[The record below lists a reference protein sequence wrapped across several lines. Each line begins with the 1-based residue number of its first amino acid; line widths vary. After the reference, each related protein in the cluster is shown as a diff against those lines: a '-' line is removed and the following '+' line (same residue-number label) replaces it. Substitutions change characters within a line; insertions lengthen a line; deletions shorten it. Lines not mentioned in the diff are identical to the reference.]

1 MSRRKPPTDRTRAKP
16 RVDSEREEEAE
27 RGRCR
32 ETPSKAGGKLSRSG
46 RPRGGQP
53 ATQTG
58 SVPKPQREEE
68 LCINKKTPKRLSKSK
83 SWSTFNSP
91 SNDAEQQHEI
101 FWDSQ
106 SPTSFKLENGRRRQ
120 PAPKCAVDI
129 SDIVNRIAP
138 QNEKPSNPNA
148 AYLKMWIGE
157 DAIPSTPVVARAR
170 NKLTRSKIIHTEDE
184 LMQLAKQ
191 FDRNLVETVH
201 QDQNYH
207 IGQSDDKTSDFE
219 IAQNSELETALD
231 NIPEEDIA
239 PDLKSV
245 SQNLVVCLSPRR
257 NSQTSVDLV
266 AEADLNALFDS
277 STQKYSGQLSQ
288 GLSDISTSSF
298 TGLNTEASIVKNL
311 PKDQDQGKLCE
322 KHTCSKETILNSNMF
337 QTPVKN
343 ANYQQKYS
351 SRPKETVDHLSQD
364 DFDDDWGADFLEDDS
379 FVMQITQN
387 PSLVATPKQNP
398 SSGNPCHSNKDSL
411 NAQISDGIKC
421 VNTTSTSN
429 KLNNFKFVPR
439 KLNEHRK
446 DSEIIC
452 TNMPEKVNMLHKTDN
467 SNERCTTKSTSSTVT
482 RIPLKS
488 QINSELSV
496 ANISNITPTV
506 ESRLTFRN
514 KTYKN
519 NTNSTGFILQ
529 PSSSQQKNRPPA
541 DNAPQAVVP
550 KPPNT
555 TNKSFDQVDEWED
568 PKFSDEILDMFCE
581 SDSLWETNEE
591 DDDDLLYQVCDDVE
605 RLTQAQVENNDDK
618 HHSVLSLNSSTN
630 PRENKTDQG
639 QLNNQS
645 RRGISSTSSSANS
658 GIVTNKC
665 SASAVAS
672 NRSSNILTRP
682 STSLSGSTT
691 FGSLENAKNSLK
703 RDNQVSAMLRRST
716 SVPTGGHCDNPKV
729 ISKEQVLQT
738 TVRSQ
743 SVMNSLAPTKFTFTR
758 IKPSQASVVCSN
770 NSATQVNTAKD
781 TNLCGLSKNTTQS
794 SNFSQ
799 SSIASHH
806 QPSLKRHLSES
817 LFQSSKVF
825 VSEDRNKKCSMD
837 EIERKKQEALARRQM
852 KARGVYDAA
861 QT

>member
-1 MSRRKPPTDRTRAKP
+1 MSRRKPPTDRSRAKP
-16 RVDSEREEEAE
+16 RVDNEREEEAE
-27 RGRCR
+27 RGSCR

-58 SVPKPQREEE
+58 SVPRPQKEEE

-207 IGQSDDKTSDFE
+207 IGQSNNKISDLE
-219 IAQNSELETALD
+219 IAQNSELETGLD

-239 PDLKSV
+239 HDLKSV
-245 SQNLVVCLSPRR
+245 SQSLVVCLSPRR
-257 NSQTSVDLV
+257 DSQTSVDQM

-311 PKDQDQGKLCE
+311 PKDQGKLCE
-322 KHTCSKETILNSNMF
+322 KPTCSKETILNKLNSNMF

-351 SRPKETVDHLSQD
+351 SRPKETVEHLNQD
-364 DFDDDWGADFLEDDS
+364 DFEDDWGADFLEDDS

-387 PSLVATPKQNP
+387 PSLIATPKQNP
-398 SSGNPCHSNKDSL
+398 SSGKPCHSNKDSL

-421 VNTTSTSN
+421 VNTKSTSN

-439 KLNEHRK
+439 NLNEHRK

-452 TNMPEKVNMLHKTDN
+452 TNMPEKANMLHKTDN
-467 SNERCTTKSTSSTVT
+467 SNERCTTNSTSRTVT

-506 ESRLTFRN
+506 ESGLTFRN

-519 NTNSTGFILQ
+519 NTNSAGFNLQ

-541 DNAPQAVVP
+541 NNAPQALVP

-555 TNKSFDQVDEWED
+555 TTKSFDQVDEWED

-591 DDDDLLYQVCDDVE
+591 DDDDDLLYQVCDDVE

-639 QLNNQS
+639 QLNNRS
-645 RRGISSTSSSANS
+645 SGGINSTSSSANS
-658 GIVTNKC
+658 GSVTNKC
-665 SASAVAS
+665 NASAVTS
-672 NRSSNILTRP
+672 NRSSNILT
-682 STSLSGSTT
+682 TSLSGSTT
-691 FGSLENAKNSLK
+691 FGSLEKAKNSLK

-716 SVPTGGHCDNPKV
+716 SVPTGGQSDYLKV

-743 SVMNSLAPTKFTFTR
+743 SVMNSLAPAKFTFTR

-770 NSATQVNTAKD
+770 NSETQVNTAKD
-781 TNLCGLSKNTTQS
+781 TNLCGLGKNTTQS

-825 VSEDRNKKCSMD
+825 VSEDRNKKCSME

-852 KARGVYDAA
+852 KARGVSYDAT